1 MAFPSQLQSARASTH
16 WDTAR
21 QRSGSHMD
29 MDMHFAGPAQAQVSE
44 MSMGSDA
51 CSFLLA
57 TTSIVGGGYQLR
69 GLLGQDLTERGD
81 ALVEPVV
88 A

>member
-1 MAFPSQLQSARASTH
+1 MACPSQLQSARAPTH

-29 MDMHFAGPAQAQVSE
+29 MDMHFAGPAQVSE

>member
-1 MAFPSQLQSARASTH
+1 
-16 WDTAR
+16 
-21 QRSGSHMD
+21 MD